1 MLIIA
6 EKINGTRKL
15 VNKAILGRN
24 AEHIRMLARTQV
36 EAGADVIDVN
46 AGTSPNREPEDMAWL
61 VKLVQE
67 SVDKPLC
74 LDSPNPEA
82 LAAGIEVCAQ
92 PPMIN
97 SISAEPY
104 RLTHVLPL
112 VAKNGLKT
120 VALALESNII
130 APTCEGRMKVIRRL
144 FEGTRKAGI
153 PDERIYVDALVM
165 TIATDNKACSTT
177 LETMR
182 ATLAEYPSAH
192 VTGGL
197 SNVSFG
203 LPARSLINRAFLT
216 LAMSAGMDSAII
228 DPTDRGLMESLY
240 AADAVLGRDRCCMR
254 YSRAYRAGR
263 IGQQPAPKPAPKAEP
278 VSSGA

>member
-1 MLIIA
+1 VLVIA

-15 VNKAILGRN
+15 VNKAILARD
-24 AEHIRMLARTQV
+24 AEHICMLARTQV

-46 AGTSPNREPEDMAWL
+46 AGTSPDREPEDMVWL
-61 VKLVQE
+61 IKLVQE
-67 SVDKPLC
+67 TVDKPLC

-104 RLTHVLPL
+104 RLAQVLPL

-130 APTCEGRMKVIRRL
+130 SPTCEGRMKVIRRL
-144 FEGTRKAGI
+144 FEETRKAGI
-153 PDERIYVDALVM
+153 PDERIYMDALVM

-182 ATLAEYPSAH
+182 ATLAEYPNAH

-203 LPARSLINRAFLT
+203 LPARSLINRTFLT

-228 DPTDRGLMESLY
+228 DPTDKGLMETLY

-263 IGQQPAPKPAPKAEP
+263 IGQPAAPKAAPKPEQ
-278 VSSGA
+278 VSTEA

>member
-15 VNKAILGRN
+15 VNKAILERN
-24 AEHIRMLARTQV
+24 ADHIRTLARTQV
-36 EAGADVIDVN
+36 DAGADVIDVN
-46 AGTSPNREPEDMAWL
+46 AGTSPEREPEDMVWL
-61 VKLVQE
+61 AKLVQE
-67 SVDKPLC
+67 AVNKPLC

-82 LAAGIEVCAQ
+82 LAAGIEACAQ

-97 SISAEPY
+97 SISAEPH
-104 RLTHVLPL
+104 RLAHVLPL
-112 VAKNGLKT
+112 VAKNGLRT
-120 VALALESNII
+120 VALALESSII
-130 APTCEGRMKVIRRL
+130 SPTCEGRMKVIRRL
-144 FEGTRKAGI
+144 FEETRKAGI
-153 PDERIYVDALVM
+153 PDDRVYVDPLVM
-165 TIATDNKACSTT
+165 TIATDNRACSTT
-177 LETMR
+177 LDTMR
-182 ATLAEYPSAH
+182 ATLAEFPAAH
-192 VTGGL
+192 LTGGL

-228 DPTDRGLMESLY
+228 DPTDRGLMETLY

-263 IGQQPAPKPAPKAEP
+263 IGQPVAKKGEPAAT
-278 VSSGA
+278 GA